1 VSLPLAEQAADR
13 YRAHVREAAVDGAA
27 AGLRLI
33 FPPEI
38 LDDAQLQVCA
48 EVAVDGAWPA
58 FLDQADLFAQGHR
71 LVERL
76 YRALDAARWEV
87 ERLSLGQAAER
98 AIHQANGRGGQ

>member
-1 VSLPLAEQAADR
+1 MSLPLAEQAADR
-13 YRAHVREAAVDGAA
+13 YRAHVRGAAVDGAA
-27 AGLRLI
+27 TGLRLI

-38 LDDAQLQVCA
+38 LDDDQLRVVA

-58 FLDQADLFAQGHR
+58 FLAQADLFAEGHR

-76 YRALDAARWEV
+76 YRALDAVRWEV

-98 AIHQANGRGGQ
+98 AVYQANGRGGQ

>member
-1 VSLPLAEQAADR
+1 MSLPLAELAADR
-13 YRAHVREAAVDGAA
+13 YRAHVQQAAVDRAA
-27 AGLRLI
+27 AELRLI

-38 LDDAQLQVCA
+38 LDDPQLLVVAQ
-48 EVAVDGAWPA
+48 VAVDGAWPA
-58 FLDQADLFAQGHR
+58 FVEQADLFAQGHR